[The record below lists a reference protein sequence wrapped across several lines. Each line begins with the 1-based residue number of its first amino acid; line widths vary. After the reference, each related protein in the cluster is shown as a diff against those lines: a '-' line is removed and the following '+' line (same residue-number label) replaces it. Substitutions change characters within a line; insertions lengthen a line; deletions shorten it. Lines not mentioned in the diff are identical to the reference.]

1 MRRMF
6 LRATRRKKDGKEH
19 RYWSV
24 VENRRVRGGRTV
36 QKTLLYLGEL
46 NDSQQAGWC
55 RTIAATDEHRSTQL
69 ALFPADRTPP
79 PDVPAVQVQMA
90 KLALHRPR
98 QWGACWLALTLWDR
112 LQLDAFWSP
121 RLPPSREGTSWL
133 HVLKTLVTYRLIEP
147 GSEWRLHRVWFERSA
162 MADLLGADFGV
173 AAKDTLYRCLDKI
186 VAHKAALCSH
196 LKKQWADLFGA
207 TFEVLLYD
215 LTSTYFECDPPVGEA
230 ALRRHGYSRDK
241 RPDCVQV
248 VIALIVT
255 PEGLPLA
262 YDVLK
267 GNTAEPTTL
276 PDFLRRIEQQYG
288 QAERIW
294 IMDRGIPTDAVLAAM
309 RARTPPVLYLV
320 GTPKGRLSRLEQAF
334 LGQPW
339 QRVKEQVQV
348 KLHTEEGELYVLARS
363 ADRANKERAMRRRKL
378 KRLWKRLQ
386 QLAHMTQRP
395 EELLMR
401 LGAARKEAGQVWR
414 LVDVQTDPFSFRLN
428 KARVRQVRARE
439 GRYLLRSNLQG
450 HDPAVLW
457 TLYIQLTE
465 IEQAFKELKQ
475 DLSLRPI
482 YHRTDPRIEAHIFV
496 SFLSY
501 CLLVTLKQQLKA
513 HAPGLTPR
521 SVIEQMHAIQMLDV
535 QVPTTDGRWLT
546 MSRYTQPDPSQQ
558 LILAQLGLLL
568 PPQPPPRITSES
580 TSTGPA
586 VVKT

>member
-55 RTIAATDEHRSTQL
+55 RTIAATDEQQATQL
-69 ALFPADRTPP
+69 AFFPSDRTPP

-90 KLALHRPR
+90 KLVLQRPR
-98 QWGACWLALTLWDR
+98 QWGACWLVLELWAR
-112 LQLDAFWSP
+112 LRLDAFWAP
-121 RLPPSREGTSWL
+121 RLPPSREGTAWL
-133 HVLKTLVTYRLIEP
+133 HVLKTLVAYRLIDP
-147 GSEWRLHRVWFERSA
+147 GSEWRLHRVWFEQSA
-162 MADLLGADFGV
+162 MADLLDEDFRV
-173 AAKDTLYRCLDKI
+173 AAKDTLYRCLNK
-186 VAHKAALCSH
+186 VLPHKADLFSY
-196 LKKQWADLFGA
+196 LKAQWADLFGA

-215 LTSTYFECDPPVGEA
+215 LTSTYFECDPPAGGD

-262 YDVLK
+262 YDVMK

-288 QAERIW
+288 RAERIW
-294 IMDRGIPTDAVLAAM
+294 IMDRGIPTDAVLATM
-309 RARTPPVLYLV
+309 RTSTPPVPYLV

-334 LGQPW
+334 LSQPW
-339 QRVKEQVQV
+339 QHVKEQVQV
-348 KLHTEEGELYVLARS
+348 KLHTEDGELYVLARS
-363 ADRANKERAMRRRKL
+363 ADRMHKERAMRQRKL

-386 QLAHMTQRP
+386 QLACMTQSP

-401 LGAARKEAGQVWR
+401 LGAARKEAGRVWQ
-414 LVDVQTDPFSFRLN
+414 LVAVQTAPFRFNLN
-428 KARVRQVRARE
+428 KARLRQTRTRE
-439 GRYLLRSNLQG
+439 GRYLLRSNLPG
-450 HDPAVLW
+450 HDPAMLW

-521 SVIEQMHAIQMLDV
+521 SVLEQLQAIQMLDV
-535 QVPTTDGRWLT
+535 RAPTTDGRWLT
-546 MSRYTQPDPSQQ
+546 MSRYTQPEPAQQ
-558 LILAQLGLLL
+558 LILAQLGLRL
-568 PPQPPPRITSES
+568 PPQPPPRITAET